1 MKWLPGG
8 WQRTQRIDERATVP
22 RGRADRGTA
31 RLTAPGERIPEAA
44 RGGRRRPVLLG
55 PGARD
60 VDVSASSFRTFLLG
74 GGISGLVAVLCAA
87 NLAYQGN
94 SVGAWLLQ
102 LVSAVVFGYFLVGS
116 RGMLNSRGFLF
127 DRSGFYART
136 KGEVFGVAW
145 DEIAAV
151 GVSTLSF
158 LQARRVVSPERRVAL
173 EFFPA
178 DPGFAERHPELDR
191 WLVEEPPPMPDLPYE
206 RYRFYLPPISRL
218 PKALEAAVQ
227 EVAGRKWIGQY
238 RRELPVPVDA

>member
-1 MKWLPGG
+1 RCDERPPVPGG
-8 WQRTQRIDERATVP
+8 GGD
-22 RGRADRGTA
+22 GGTA
-31 RLTAPGERIPEAA
+31 WLTAPGGRIPEAA
-44 RGGRRRPVLLG
+44 RGGRRRTVLLG

-60 VDVSASSFRTFLLG
+60 VDVRASSFRTFLLG

-136 KGEVFGVAW
+136 KGEVFGVGW

-151 GVSTLSF
+151 GVSTLSC
-158 LQARRVVSPERRVAL
+158 LPARPGASPGRRVAL
-173 EFFPA
+173 EFWA
-178 DPGFAERHPELDR
+178 GRPGLAEGAPERDR
-191 WLVEEPPPMPDLPYE
+191 WGG
-206 RYRFYLPPISRL
+206 R
-218 PKALEAAVQ
+218 EASPSPA
-227 EVAGRKWIGQY
+227 
-238 RRELPVPVDA
+238 